1 MRKVTG
7 LLAVESGIGKVAA
20 TYYCLLLEKATPAND
35 IDTLSLSG
43 RTDTDMG
50 SSIDSRV

>member
-7 LLAVESGIGKVAA
+7 LIAVESGIGKVA